1 MNSIWFDPR
10 AEEEFLLGV
19 KYYEGQELG
28 LGHCFFLAVQAALKT
43 VSENPQIYRKIFG
56 DCRKCRVVRFPYAL
70 IFRERNG
77 EIEPGLCIG

>member
-43 VSENPQIYRKIFG
+43 VSENPQIYRCIVSFG
-56 DCRKCRVVRFPYAL
+56 HAFSSNRSLNRSTKFMRS
-70 IFRERNG
+70 
-77 EIEPGLCIG
+77 